1 MDIKDTAQRIFEEI
15 QINKDIKKGFDGLTP
30 QQKYYYT
37 EKGKKVHVESAK
49 KYRQTENGKLKRR
62 EQARRYRE
70 RLKLLKT
77 QSENP

>member
-1 MDIKDTAQRIFEEI
+1 MDIKDTAKRIFEEI

-30 QQKYYYT
+30 QMRYYNT
-37 EKGKKVHVESAK
+37 EKGRKVNLEASK
-49 KYRQTENGKLKRR
+49 RYQNTEAGRARHR
-62 EQARRYRE
+62 ENQRRYRE

>member
-30 QQKYYYT
+30 QQRYNRSV
-37 EKGKKVHVESAK
+37 KGKIARERYES
-49 KYRQTENGKLKRR
+49 T
-62 EQARRYRE
+62 EQAKLLKKARQKAYYE
-70 RLKLLKT
+70 RKKLLKT